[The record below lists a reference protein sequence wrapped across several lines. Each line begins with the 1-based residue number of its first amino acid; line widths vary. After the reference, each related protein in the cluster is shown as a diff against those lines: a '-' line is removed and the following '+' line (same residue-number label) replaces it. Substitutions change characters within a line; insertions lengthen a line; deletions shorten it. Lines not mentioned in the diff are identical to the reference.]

1 MNILDFPYVVEV
13 LFVLCALVFSIT
25 IYIVLPAVVFDK
37 RTFFKPKLIN
47 SLWINRFREQRVK
60 AMGGTEIPQKKIYVW

>member
-37 RTFFKPKLIN
+37 RTFFKPKLIK

>member
-13 LFVLCALVFSIT
+13 LFVLCSLVFSIT